1 MTGVMRS
8 RSARRVTGVDRFL
21 TLIRVVMISV
31 IIIGFLAFVA
41 QQIDPDNPFARWR
54 NPGARGLTGDQFKGL
69 LISGLSQGSMYGLIA
84 LGYSMVY
91 GVLGFINFAHGE
103 VFMVGAMS
111 GFITS
116 DKLHAAGWWESNFL
130 LSLTVVTLIAIVTST
145 FTAVVTERIAYR
157 PLRNSPRLI
166 PLITSIGVSFFIQ
179 NAVMGLLGPATKS
192 YPKLPDWLGN
202 QRLLDFRDVI
212 FWLPPLLILLLWV
225 IQLMGK
231 VIALRLG
238 LPGAGRPREKDVTT
252 DGDGR
257 FVAKLTK
264 RLAAWFGISAPA
276 LQRLVSV
283 WISLSLALSLVPKTI
298 RTFQITGTK
307 IMVVSVAAAS
317 MAGLWYL
324 VERTKTGRA
333 MRAVAEDKEIAA
345 LMGINVNRIIVVT
358 FAVGG
363 TMAGIGGILWGLLF
377 RSVNHMTG
385 FLPGIKAFTAAV
397 VGGIG
402 NMGGAMAGGLFLGSA
417 ESVAPMV
424 LMEPLGIPGVSQ
436 LKDAVAFT
444 VLVLVLLF
452 RPAGLFGERL
462 SQEDRA

>member
-1 MTGVMRS
+1 MTGVTRN
-8 RSARRVTGVDRFL
+8 RSARRVTSVDRFL
-21 TLIRVVMISV
+21 TVIRVVMASL
-31 IIIGFLAFVA
+31 IIIGILAFIA
-41 QQIDPDNPFARWR
+41 QQIDPNNPFARWR

-130 LSLTVVTLIAIVTST
+130 LSLTVVPLIAIVTST

-192 YPKLPDWLGN
+192 YPKLPEW
-202 QRLLDFRDVI
+202 
-212 FWLPPLLILLLWV
+212 
-225 IQLMGK
+225 
-231 VIALRLG
+231 
-238 LPGAGRPREKDVTT
+238 
-252 DGDGR
+252 
-257 FVAKLTK
+257 LTK
-264 RLAAWFGISAPA
+264 
-276 LQRLVSV
+276 QRSIL
-283 WISLSLALSLVPKTI
+283 
-298 RTFQITGTK
+298 TFEIAGTK
-307 IMVVSVAAAS
+307 IMVVSVAAVS

-358 FAVGG
+358 FAIGG

-377 RSVNHMTG
+377 RSVHHMTG

-402 NMGGAMAGGLFLGSA
+402 NMGGAMAGGVALGSA

>member
-1 MTGVMRS
+1 MTGVMRN
-8 RSARRVTGVDRFL
+8 RSARRVSSVDRFL
-21 TLIRVVMISV
+21 TVIRVVMASL
-31 IIIGFLAFVA
+31 IIIGILAFVA
-41 QQIDPDNPFARWR
+41 QQIDPNNPFARWR

-130 LSLTVVTLIAIVTST
+130 LSLTVVTLIAIATST

-192 YPKLPDWLGN
+192 YPKLPEW
-202 QRLLDFRDVI
+202 
-212 FWLPPLLILLLWV
+212 
-225 IQLMGK
+225 
-231 VIALRLG
+231 
-238 LPGAGRPREKDVTT
+238 
-252 DGDGR
+252 
-257 FVAKLTK
+257 LTK
-264 RLAAWFGISAPA
+264 
-276 LQRLVSV
+276 QRSIL
-283 WISLSLALSLVPKTI
+283 
-298 RTFQITGTK
+298 TFEIAGTK
-307 IMVVSVAAAS
+307 IMVVTVAAAS

-377 RSVNHMTG
+377 RSVHHMTG

>member
-1 MTGVMRS
+1 MTGVTRN
-8 RSARRVTGVDRFL
+8 RSAKRVTSVDRFL
-21 TLIRVVMISV
+21 TVIRVVMASL
-31 IIIGFLAFVA
+31 IIIGILAFIA
-41 QQIDPDNPFARWR
+41 QQIDPNNPFARWR

-130 LSLTVVTLIAIVTST
+130 LSLTVVTLIAIATST

-192 YPKLPDWLGN
+192 YPKLPEW
-202 QRLLDFRDVI
+202 
-212 FWLPPLLILLLWV
+212 
-225 IQLMGK
+225 
-231 VIALRLG
+231 
-238 LPGAGRPREKDVTT
+238 
-252 DGDGR
+252 
-257 FVAKLTK
+257 LTK
-264 RLAAWFGISAPA
+264 
-276 LQRLVSV
+276 QRSIL
-283 WISLSLALSLVPKTI
+283 
-298 RTFQITGTK
+298 TFEIAGTK
-307 IMVVSVAAAS
+307 IMVVSVAAVS

-358 FAVGG
+358 FAIGG

-377 RSVNHMTG
+377 RSVHHMTG

-402 NMGGAMAGGLFLGSA
+402 NMGGAMAGGVALGSA